1 MTKRIVFHMPL
12 PIEDNPS
19 SASGIRP
26 RMMLNSFKELGY
38 EIHLIT
44 GYVKERKKQ
53 FKLLTENIKNGIV
66 YDFIY
71 SESSTQ
77 PTALTEINHLPI
89 APNLEAK
96 IFKFCKRNN
105 IKIGL
110 FYRDIHWVFPFYGE
124 FLPKWQKYAAI
135 YFYKRD
141 LKTYEK
147 YTDVLYLPSH
157 KMADYIPNSEVF
169 IIRELPP
176 GHNLKKKID
185 SPIKEIKKVKL
196 IYVGGFGAKYR
207 LHELVKGLEGND
219 SVECAISTRKDNWE
233 LVKSEYSLG
242 KNIKLLHKS
251 GEDLTPLYDSANVSL
266 LMVEPQ
272 EYWEFA
278 VPFKLFEYI
287 EKGLPI
293 IASEGTLVA
302 QFIEKHDLGWV
313 IPYNANSLR
322 ELLNYLESNPAQIVL
337 KTKTTRDAAM
347 NFTWKKRAEKVIKDL
362 T

>member
-1 MTKRIVFHMPL
+1 MTKRIIFHMPL
-12 PIEDNPS
+12 PIEENPS

-38 EIHLIT
+38 EVHLIT

-53 FKLLTENIKNGIV
+53 FKLLKDTIKKGVV
-66 YDFIY
+66 YDLIY

-77 PTALTEINHLPI
+77 PTALTEINHLPV
-89 APNLEAK
+89 APNLEVR

-124 FLPKWQKYAAI
+124 FLPSWQKHAAI

-141 LKTYEK
+141 LEIYEK
-147 YTDVLYLPSH
+147 YLDVLYLPSLQ
-157 KMADYIPNSEVF
+157 MADYIPNSNAFRIE
-169 IIRELPP
+169 ELPP
-176 GHNLKKKID
+176 GHGLKKKIN
-185 SPIKEIKKVKL
+185 SPIIEIKKIKL
-196 IYVGGFGAKYR
+196 LYIGGIGANYK
-207 LHELVKGLEGND
+207 LHELVKGIEGID
-219 SVECAISTRKDNWE
+219 SVECTISTRKENWE
-233 LVKSEYSLG
+233 LVKSEYTLG
-242 KNIKLLHKS
+242 KNVNLLHKS
-251 GEDLTPLYDSANVSL
+251 GKELIPLYDSANICL

-272 EYWEFA
+272 EYWRFA
-278 VPFKLFEYI
+278 VPFKLFEYM

-302 QFIEKHDLGWV
+302 QFVDMHNLGWV

-322 ELLNYLESNPAQIVL
+322 ELLIHLENNPDEIIL
-337 KTKTTRDAAM
+337 KTQIIRDAAM